1 MGLPEPPV
9 IEAHIHEW
17 LNLVVRWIRM
27 ITGIAWIGASFYFNW
42 VEGQLN
48 RRGPNPT
55 GIAGDLWAVHGGGFY
70 HSQKYQVAPEKLPE
84 KLHWFKWEAYMT
96 WVSGMALLVIVYFW
110 QAESYMV
117 DPAVADLSG
126 WQAIAINLGA
136 MLLGWLIYDQLCRSP
151 FGQHNDWMLYLFI
164 VALPIVALV
173 MFVFGWISYI
183 LIIKR
188 VIDNDMFVSL
198 LATFGLSLFL
208 QQVMNLIYGPEV
220 QTIDSKFPIA
230 TMFDG
235 FVTVPM
241 AKVVSLLLAAG
252 FATIIV
258 VFMKKSRTGQ
268 AIRATA
274 QDPRAARVLGINTD
288 RIYAFTF
295 SLNAAICGVAGVLVS
310 IIWVLQPFYGIVY
323 SLRTFAIVTAAG
335 LGNLPAVIGVSFVL
349 GWVEQYAGIIM
360 GAEWQIAAAVMVLL
374 GVLVW
379 RQIQLRRQRQ
389 VVR

>member
-1 MGLPEPPV
+1 MLDNLQLLFVYAPV
-9 IEAHIHEW
+9 MNVQM
-17 LNLVVRWIRM
+17 LFD
-27 ITGIAWIGASFYFNW
+27 GIFIGAVFALAAYGLALVWGVMN
-42 VEGQLN
+42 VKNLAQ
-48 RRGPNPT
+48 
-55 GIAGDLWAVHGGGFY
+55 GDFVIMGG
-70 HSQKYQVAPEKLPE
+70 
-84 KLHWFKWEAYMT
+84 YMAF
-96 WVSGMALLVIVYFW
+96 SLYNMGMH
-110 QAESYMV
+110 
-117 DPAVADLSG
+117 P
-126 WQAIAINLGA
+126 
-136 MLLGWLIYDQLCRSP
+136 
-151 FGQHNDWMLYLFI
+151 I
-164 VALPIVALV
+164 VALPIVAVL
-173 MFVFGWISYI
+173 MFLFGWVSYL

-230 TMFDG
+230 TMFDS

-241 AKVVSLLLAAG
+241 VKVISLLLAGG
-252 FATIIV
+252 FAALIV

-274 QDPRAARVLGINTD
+274 QDARAARVLGINTD

-310 IIWVLQPFYGIVY
+310 MIWVLQPFYGIVY

>member
-1 MGLPEPPV
+1 MLDNLQLLFVYAPV
-9 IEAHIHEW
+9 M
-17 LNLVVRWIRM
+17 NVQM
-27 ITGIAWIGASFYFNW
+27 ILDGIFIGAVFALAAYGLALVWGVMNVKNLAQGDFVIMGGYLAFSLFNMG
-42 VEGQLN
+42 V
-48 RRGPNPT
+48 GP
-55 GIAGDLWAVHGGGFY
+55 IA
-70 HSQKYQVAPEKLPE
+70 
-84 KLHWFKWEAYMT
+84 
-96 WVSGMALLVIVYFW
+96 
-110 QAESYMV
+110 
-117 DPAVADLSG
+117 
-126 WQAIAINLGA
+126 
-136 MLLGWLIYDQLCRSP
+136 
-151 FGQHNDWMLYLFI
+151 
-164 VALPIVALV
+164 ALPIVAAV
-173 MFVFGWISYI
+173 MFGFGWICYL

-220 QTIDSKFPIA
+220 QTIDSKFPIL
-230 TMFDG
+230 TMFDS

-252 FATIIV
+252 FAAIIII
-258 VFMKKSRTGQ
+258 FMKKSRTGQ

-274 QDPRAARVLGINTD
+274 QDARAARVLGINTD

-295 SLNAAICGVAGVLVS
+295 SLNAAICGVSGVLVS

-335 LGNLPAVIGVSFVL
+335 LGNLPAVIGVSFAL

-360 GAEWQIAAAVMVLL
+360 GAEWQIAAAVMVLI

>member
-1 MGLPEPPV
+1 MLDNLQLLFVFAPV
-9 IEAHIHEW
+9 M
-17 LNLVVRWIRM
+17 NVQM
-27 ITGIAWIGASFYFNW
+27 ILDGIFIGAVFALAAYGLALVWGVMNVKNLAQGDFVIMGGYLAFSLFNMG
-42 VEGQLN
+42 V
-48 RRGPNPT
+48 GP
-55 GIAGDLWAVHGGGFY
+55 IA
-70 HSQKYQVAPEKLPE
+70 
-84 KLHWFKWEAYMT
+84 
-96 WVSGMALLVIVYFW
+96 
-110 QAESYMV
+110 
-117 DPAVADLSG
+117 
-126 WQAIAINLGA
+126 
-136 MLLGWLIYDQLCRSP
+136 
-151 FGQHNDWMLYLFI
+151 
-164 VALPIVALV
+164 ALPIVAAV
-173 MFVFGWISYI
+173 MFGFGWICYL

-220 QTIDSKFPIA
+220 QTIDSKFPIL
-230 TMFDG
+230 TMFDS

-252 FATIIV
+252 FAAIIII
-258 VFMKKSRTGQ
+258 FMKKSRTGQ

-274 QDPRAARVLGINTD
+274 QDARAARVLGINTD

-335 LGNLPAVIGVSFVL
+335 LGNLPAVIGVSFAL

-360 GAEWQIAAAVMVLL
+360 GAEWQIAAAVMVLIS
-374 GVLVW
+374 VLVW